1 MVYISNEERKN
12 KIKKLQSADHGKR
25 IFVTIT
31 IIVCIV
37 FLAFVFILG
46 MLSFLPDDI
55 QSGIKKFVGDGSWV
69 IDGKLT
75 NYGILMITMMSVTL
89 AMLITSLVIF
99 LSMKTL
105 RWGFK
110 NTVNLMSTP
119 IPGKSGKVAGTR
131 AKSIVNERIS
141 VDKVKKGK
149 RKLLLMIN

>member
-25 IFVTIT
+25 LFVAIT
-31 IIVCIV
+31 IIVSIV
-37 FLAFVFILG
+37 FLVFIFILG

-55 QSGIKKFVGDGSWV
+55 QSGINKFVGDGSWV
-69 IDGKLT
+69 VNDKLT
-75 NYGILMITMMSVTL
+75 AYGALMISMMSVTL
-89 AMLITSLVIF
+89 AMLLTSLIIF

-110 NTVNLMSTP
+110 NTVDLMSTP

-131 AKSIVNERIS
+131 AKSIVNDRIS
-141 VDKVKKGK
+141 VDKLGKKK
-149 RKLLLMIN
+149 